1 MGTGWMG
8 PITGLWFLAGV
19 AIELANAWTRR
30 LVVAKLEPERWARSM
45 GWFAGGFVV
54 RVVSTAGVLALA
66 FRHSFASG
74 LLALLGYYL
83 CRTVV
88 VWRLS
93 GRLDRP
99 PGVGGSLEM

>member
-1 MGTGWMG
+1 
-8 PITGLWFLAGV
+8 LAGV
-19 AIELANAWTRR
+19 VIELANAWTRR
-30 LVVAKLEPERWARSM
+30 LVVAKLKSERRARSA
-45 GWFAGGFVV
+45 GWFVGGFFV

-99 PGVGGSLEM
+99 PDASGSPEM